1 MMEKFTKFP
10 FEVPD
15 HFCCKIT
22 FEIME
27 EPYITPAG
35 NTYEGAY
42 LMQHIEK
49 NGAFDPISR

>member
-1 MMEKFTKFP
+1 MEKFTKFP

-49 NGAFDPISR
+49 NGAFDPITR